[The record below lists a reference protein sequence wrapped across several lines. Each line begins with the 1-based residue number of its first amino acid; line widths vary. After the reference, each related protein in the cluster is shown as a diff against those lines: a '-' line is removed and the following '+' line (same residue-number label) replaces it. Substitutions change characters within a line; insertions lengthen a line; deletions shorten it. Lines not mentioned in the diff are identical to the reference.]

1 MSFMGVFV
9 WDVKWDTPDWIE
21 SSLLYGVRV

>member
-1 MSFMGVFV
+1 MSFIGVFV

-21 SSLLYGVRV
+21 YSLLYGVRV